1 MLASDGPHHERL
13 HQASLADRH
22 RELFDLSFGEI
33 PPGIEAAGFER
44 IQRHEALAF
53 HLAEFGALALAD
65 ERGKASPEPHLVHA
79 DSHDGLLVSAAALE
93 TQLPPLALDDL
104 GSEPDIGLAA

>member
-1 MLASDGPHHERL
+1 EP
-13 HQASLADRH
+13 SLADRH
-22 RELFDLSFGEI
+22 RKLFDLSFREI

-53 HLAEFGALALAD
+53 HVAKLRTLALAD

-79 DSHDGLLVSAAALE
+79 GSHDGLLVSPPLFRRN
-93 TQLPPLALDDL
+93 LRRRPPPLALDHL
-104 GSEPDIGLAA
+104 GGEPDIGLAP